1 MPLLIPFGHLHLTAR
16 QADDC
21 GSTRSA
27 SGSHGEIM
35 DESVKV
41 LGHAAMAV
49 HEVEHFVK
57 EQQHWGFGCR
67 EQVGQRFG
75 ARRCRLCR
83 IAQHF
88 YPFVAGDLASEI
100 YPRRISPLGRI
111 PSVAHEHADTSR
123 MDFVDFGFLQKL
135 PHPRKLCCRPA
146 RAGKMI
152 ECRER
157 MSLAPAEL
165 SDERK
170 HRRRVGSLALQPAK
184 HHADMLRQGTSEAS
198 ARKELSRVAVVA
210 RGSARHHLLQS
221 DSELVRVE
229 RPPLPNLL
237 TEFHNSIPRVK

>member
-1 MPLLIPFGHLHLTAR
+1 MN
-16 QADDC
+16 
-21 GSTRSA
+21 
-27 SGSHGEIM
+27 
-35 DESVKV
+35 ESVEV

-57 EQQHWGFGCR
+57 EQQHGGFGCR
-67 EQVGQRFG
+67 EQVGQCFG
-75 ARRCRLCR
+75 AWRCRLCR
-83 IAQHF
+83 ITQHF
-88 YPFVAGDLASEI
+88 YPFVACDLASEV
-100 YPRRISPLGRI
+100 YPRRLSPLCRI
-111 PSVAHEHADTSR
+111 PSIAHEHADTSR
-123 MDFVDFGFLQKL
+123 RDFADFGFPQKF
-135 PHPRKLCCRPA
+135 PHPRKLRCSPA

-170 HRRRVGSLALQPAK
+170 HRRRVGSLAFQPAK
-184 HHADMLRQGTSEAS
+184 HHADMFRQSTSEAS

-210 RGSARHHLLQS
+210 RRSARHHLLQG

-237 TEFHNSIPRVK
+237 TEFHDFIPRVKCHYYVSFVSC